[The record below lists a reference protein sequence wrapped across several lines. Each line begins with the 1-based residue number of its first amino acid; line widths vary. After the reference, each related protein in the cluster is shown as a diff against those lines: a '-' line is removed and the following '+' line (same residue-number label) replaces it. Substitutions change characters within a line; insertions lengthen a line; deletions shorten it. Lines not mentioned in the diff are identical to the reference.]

1 MMGGALSITHWLIV
15 LAVVLLLFGTG
26 KLRNA
31 GKDLGE
37 GLRGLKDG
45 VRDANDVKQ
54 DLKQVGREVE
64 H

>member
-1 MMGGALSITHWLIV
+1 MSITHWLIV

-37 GLRGLKDG
+37 ALRGVKEG
-45 VRDANDVKQ
+45 MRDATEVKE
-54 DLKQVGREVE
+54 DLKQIEREARR
-64 H
+64 